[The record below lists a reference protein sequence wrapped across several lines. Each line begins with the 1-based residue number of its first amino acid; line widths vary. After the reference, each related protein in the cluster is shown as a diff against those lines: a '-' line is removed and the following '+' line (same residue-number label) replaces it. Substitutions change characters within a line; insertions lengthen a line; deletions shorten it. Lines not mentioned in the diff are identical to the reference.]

1 MDDQGKQNAGCGNC
15 PDVNFI
21 CYDCKESECN
31 SKTNYD
37 KSVKCYVSYGKLATK
52 RVRACN
58 DNKCYVAITIQGDS
72 EEILQKHIRQGCGD
86 CPYVSG
92 QCHTCTEQ
100 YCNSEKFYR
109 EKFYA
114 CFRTAD
120 RNHYVVCRRWTDKC
134 YYGENA
140 NGRFVGCGT
149 CPDGDHD
156 CFDCNTKNCNTNDN
170 LKKAFRCYESNG
182 KITSIK
188 ARKCEKMRCYIAS
201 TLKGII
207 SNLLGMCE
215 SSIKALS
222 RDQSS
227 SAPVLSYSCLLSRS
241 LFLYLL
247 LISWRDI

>member
-1 MDDQGKQNAGCGNC
+1 MSLRRKCKQIYIEINLII
-15 PDVNFI
+15 F
-21 CYDCKESECN
+21 
-31 SKTNYD
+31 KT
-37 KSVKCYVSYGKLATK
+37 
-52 RVRACN
+52 
-58 DNKCYVAITIQGDS
+58 DS
-72 EEILQKHIRQGCGD
+72 
-86 CPYVSG
+86 
-92 QCHTCTEQ
+92 
-100 YCNSEKFYR
+100 
-109 EKFYA
+109 
-114 CFRTAD
+114 
-120 RNHYVVCRRWTDKC
+120 
-134 YYGENA
+134 
-140 NGRFVGCGT
+140 RFVGCGT